1 MELGKRSSIKGRD
14 FGESL
19 CRLLEKI
26 KYIDDLEILKEE
38 KLQSLLD
45 KGIPHN
51 IAINNP
57 SYVNLLEKC
66 AIIMRLYSIWKDV
79 NKLKEHV
86 LKIYTDEDTDGIILS
101 TIHKSKGLE
110 ADRVFFL
117 NPNLIPS
124 QYVVSQ
130 EALYSEYC
138 LKFVAITR
146 ARNELIYCSI

>member
-57 SYVNLLEKC
+57 SYVNLLE
-66 AIIMRLYSIWKDV
+66 
-79 NKLKEHV
+79 NV
-86 LKIYTDEDTDGIILS
+86 LL
-101 TIHKSKGLE
+101 
-110 ADRVFFL
+110 
-117 NPNLIPS
+117 
-124 QYVVSQ
+124 
-130 EALYSEYC
+130 
-138 LKFVAITR
+138 
-146 ARNELIYCSI
+146 